1 MEVILL
7 ERIERLGQMGD
18 VVNVKPGYAR
28 NFLLPQKKALRATK
42 ENSRHFEL
50 QRVELEAA
58 NLERRKDAQKV
69 GKKLD
74 GVTLVLVR
82 QAGETGHLYGS
93 VNARDIANEAAR
105 AGFII
110 NRQQVNL
117 VRPIKT
123 LGIHKVRVDLHP
135 EVTIN
140 LNVNVAR
147 SADEAEIQAK
157 TGKAVVSHEEESRA
171 ADENAFE
178 AQAEQLFERP
188 DAEIERLAEKEKPA
202 AKITASEEAGEE
214 EK

>member
-42 ENSRHFEL
+42 ENSRHFDL
-50 QRVELEAA
+50 QRAELEAV
-58 NLERRKDAQKV
+58 NLKRREEAQKV
-69 GKKLD
+69 GKKID

-93 VNARDIANEAAR
+93 VNARDIANEATK

-110 NRQQVNL
+110 SRQQVNL
-117 VRPIKT
+117 GHPIKT

-135 EVTIN
+135 EVSIHVN
-140 LNVNVAR
+140 ANVAR

-157 TGKAVVSHEEESRA
+157 TGKAVVSHEEESA
-171 ADENAFE
+171 ENALE

-188 DAEIERLAEKEKPA
+188 DEAIGKLKPA
-202 AKITASEEAGEE
+202 AEKTGEDGAE
-214 EK
+214 EKSE